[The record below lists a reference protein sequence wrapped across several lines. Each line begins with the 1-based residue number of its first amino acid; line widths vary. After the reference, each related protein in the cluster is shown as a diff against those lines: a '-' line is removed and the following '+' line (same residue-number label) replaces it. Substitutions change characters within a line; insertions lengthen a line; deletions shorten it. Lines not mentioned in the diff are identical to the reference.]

1 METLRV
7 SFLLSR
13 FNDLSIYSEYSDCN
27 FYVTLEADRFCYF
40 EIINLYHHGSLTV
53 KITLFLIKISYFL
66 RDFLSKNDFSLKYL

>member
-1 METLRV
+1 MLKGRTFDCTIFPKLKLSGHERMETLRV

-40 EIINLYHHGSLTV
+40 V
-53 KITLFLIKISYFL
+53 
-66 RDFLSKNDFSLKYL
+66 